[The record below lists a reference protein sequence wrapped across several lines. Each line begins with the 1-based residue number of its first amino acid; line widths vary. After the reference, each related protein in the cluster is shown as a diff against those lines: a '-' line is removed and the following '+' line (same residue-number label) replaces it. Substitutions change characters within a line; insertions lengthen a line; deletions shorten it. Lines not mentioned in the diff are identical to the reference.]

1 MKNAYCPL
9 IYNNLMHEIF
19 LLVSVLLSPKQYNR
33 LLCLCKLLS
42 AAFKAI
48 RHLPH
53 PSSLLYLQNFTC
65 SHLFYFE
72 IFLLYIPGSPQAHYI
87 AYSHSPASAS
97 RLWDNQA
104 KALSQ
109 LSSAMLTTSIFF
121 IGSWVPKYLSF
132 RRTT

>member
-19 LLVSVLLSPKQYNR
+19 LLVSVLLSPSSTIVSCVYVSS
-33 LLCLCKLLS
+33 CLQLS
-42 AAFKAI
+42 RPSDICLTQAHCSIF
-48 RHLPH
+48 RTLPAVI
-53 PSSLLYLQNFTC
+53 
-65 SHLFYFE
+65 YFE
-72 IFLLYIPGSPQAHYI
+72 IFLLYIPGSPQAHYV